1 MRNTPLRPS
10 SAGPTGCS
18 HHRAFTPPSTTNTE
32 QWLQCVGWI
41 RRVAWA
47 VGNTVLVGRA
57 SREGLEYWQ
66 RQHPGGCQA
75 AGGSRGKSEG
85 EHRDGRLALGAAVR
99 QRHALSQNPGRTEVG
114 RWQLPCTGGGL
125 ARQDCGQVQDQKTG
139 GVRGGRGR
147 G

>member
-1 MRNTPLRPS
+1 MGGWQYSFGWEGKQGGIGILAEAASWRVPS
-10 SAGPTGCS
+10 
-18 HHRAFTPPSTTNTE
+18 
-32 QWLQCVGWI
+32 
-41 RRVAWA
+41 RR
-47 VGNTVLVGRA
+47 G
-57 SREGLEYWQ
+57 Q
-66 RQHPGGCQA
+66 PRQ
-75 AGGSRGKSEG
+75 GKSEG

-125 ARQDCGQVQDQKTG
+125 ARQDCGQVHDQKTG